1 MSEINGKVRTLD
13 TPRLQSEAQATT
25 KAVAD
30 SKGSD
35 PNSKQSAKAKS
46 RGTRG
51 KTSRPHLKIDAGST
65 NVKYWLERYF
75 DSFPSLIR
83 EFSKSQIVPEG
94 RFGVFA
100 RGEQGYAVGD
110 SATSTSGGKLWEGFA
125 DDSKIKRLNLWI
137 IGALTMHP
145 DFLEQLISKIDD
157 EVVKISLDLTIL
169 SLSNNRK
176 KEIESKLQDLSFTM
190 DGRKFEVKIEN
201 YTIRPEAFGAACVA
215 TKLMKGLAKKYRAFH
230 VLDLGGGTLTLSRYP
245 YKKGDPKSN
254 SQKSMSGAGVIA
266 IADFVAEEA
275 MRGGDTGG
283 VRYELSRIREGLN
296 ESYMDA
302 EGKYHLDFQ
311 LDKTDIDLGD
321 KLIPALD
328 NWARELIGV
337 KQILRDVRQI
347 LRKGEFVFLTGGG
360 FEIAPIEDYIRK
372 YLGKDAEAL
381 VITLENPG
389 SVNVDGIK

>member
-1 MSEINGKVRTLD
+1 MSETNGKVLTMNAE
-13 TPRLQSEAQATT
+13 LQSEKETTTETTIVKTEKKSTKRNKAT
-25 KAVAD
+25 
-30 SKGSD
+30 
-35 PNSKQSAKAKS
+35 
-46 RGTRG
+46 
-51 KTSRPHLKIDAGST
+51 RPHLKIDAGST
-65 NVKYWLERYF
+65 NVKYWLEKHF

-83 EFSKSQIVPEG
+83 EFTKAQIVPEG

-100 RGEQGYAVGD
+100 RDDQGYAVGD

-145 DFLEQLISKIDD
+145 DFLEQLIVKLDD
-157 EVVKISLDLTIL
+157 EVIKISLDLTIL

-201 YTIRPEAFGAACVA
+201 YTIRPEAFGAACAA
-215 TKLMKGLAKKYRAFH
+215 TKLMNKTKKKYRAFH

-254 SQKSMSGAGVIA
+254 SQKSMSGAGVVA

-296 ESYMDA
+296 ESYVDDSG
-302 EGKYHLDFQ
+302 EYHLDFQ
-311 LDKTDIDLGD
+311 LDKTDIDLGG
-321 KLIPALD
+321 KLVPALD

-347 LRKGEFVFLTGGG
+347 LRKGETVFLTGGG
-360 FEIAPIEDYIRK
+360 FEIAPIENFIRQ
-372 YLGKDAEAL
+372 YLGKNAETL
-381 VITLENPG
+381 VITLTDPG
-389 SVNVDGIK
+389 SINVAGIK